1 MHSCQRL
8 WVKPSHESPREVNL
22 LIWVPTDLITYGVT
36 YVLQSDF
43 LHEKWLPL
51 SIGDRNLKSFG

>member
-8 WVKPSHESPREVNL
+8 WVKLSHESPREVNL
-22 LIWVPTDLITYGVT
+22 LIWVSTDLITYGVT

-51 SIGDRNLKSFG
+51 STGDRNLKSFG